1 METYDLYPDIALEL
15 SKLSPEQ
22 VDAVRAYL
30 QELGA
35 SGAGQEEHRNKYL
48 TFSCCGQI
56 FDVPIRQVRQILRIP
71 EITRLPDSLP
81 YMKGVISLR
90 EEMVPVIDL
99 RIRLGKA
106 PEADSGQTCIV
117 IVTVQE
123 HAVGMIVDSVSN
135 VESLSPEEICPP
147 PRQEE
152 HKANYLTGI
161 AKRETVILL
170 VNPDNLFTA
179 HDFNSI
185 LDLSARQS

>member
-35 SGAGQEEHRNKYL
+35 SGAG
-48 TFSCCGQI
+48 
-56 FDVPIRQVRQILRIP
+56 
-71 EITRLPDSLP
+71 
-81 YMKGVISLR
+81 
-90 EEMVPVIDL
+90 
-99 RIRLGKA
+99 
-106 PEADSGQTCIV
+106 
-117 IVTVQE
+117 
-123 HAVGMIVDSVSN
+123 
-135 VESLSPEEICPP
+135 
-147 PRQEE
+147 QEE